1 MEHSLLGKDTFGRL
15 FLTIFVCDISLN
27 FNPYNLM
34 SKKIVVK
41 IGGSILY
48 DGNLDIN
55 FSVLKKFKDWYIQH
69 KEEYEKIVIVTGGG
83 ALSREI
89 QKKIQSDITEKEYLH
104 NIAMSVTQT
113 NAAII
118 QGYLEDFD
126 SYIPKRIGDAYEF
139 LSEERNRTLV
149 SGGLKVGWSSDMDAA
164 IYADMIN
171 VDTVYKISN
180 IDHVYDADPRD
191 NPNAK
196 PFDDLTWVEY
206 SGLFNITDGAV
217 QEANKNIPIDVTCA
231 QFCLKKGISF
241 FICGGDALKEKS
253 TVEEIL
259 KEGTL
264 IH

>member
-1 MEHSLLGKDTFGRL
+1 MA
-15 FLTIFVCDISLN
+15 
-27 FNPYNLM
+27 
-34 SKKIVVK
+34 KKIVVK
-41 IGGSILY
+41 IGGSILF
-48 DGNLDIN
+48 DSNLDIN
-55 FSVLKKFKDWYIQH
+55 FPILKKFKDWYVQH

-83 ALSREI
+83 ALSRDL
-89 QKKIQSDITEKEYLH
+89 QKRIGNNITEKEYLH

-139 LSEERNRTLV
+139 LTEEKNRTLI

-164 IYADMIN
+164 IFADMLDA
-171 VDTVYKISN
+171 DTVYKISN
-180 IDHVYDADPRD
+180 IDYVYDSDPKI
-191 NPNAK
+191 NANAK
-196 PFDDLTWVEY
+196 PFTDLTWTEY

-241 FICGGDALKEKS
+241 FICGGEALKDKA
-253 TVEEIL
+253 TVEEII
-259 KEGTL
+259 KSGTL